1 MVLAQP
7 TAQVMPSIWKR
18 VESTLAA
25 AISFETIGLAS
36 VLGASDE
43 LGLQA
48 VKLVPSKVA
57 QSKVEIVFM

>member
-1 MVLAQP
+1 
-7 TAQVMPSIWKR
+7 MPSIWKR

-25 AISFETIGLAS
+25 AISLGTIGLAS

>member
-1 MVLAQP
+1 
-7 TAQVMPSIWKR
+7 
-18 VESTLAA
+18 LAA
-25 AISFETIGLAS
+25 AISLGTIGLAS